1 MPPIS
6 PSTRPPDM
14 VVIAAGGKETRP
26 ILLLENGNYLLLE
39 NGNYLLL
46 ESG

>member
-1 MPPIS
+1 MPPIT
-6 PSTRPPDM
+6 PSTRPPDII
-14 VVIAAGGKETRP
+14 VVAAAKETRP

-46 ESG
+46 ETG